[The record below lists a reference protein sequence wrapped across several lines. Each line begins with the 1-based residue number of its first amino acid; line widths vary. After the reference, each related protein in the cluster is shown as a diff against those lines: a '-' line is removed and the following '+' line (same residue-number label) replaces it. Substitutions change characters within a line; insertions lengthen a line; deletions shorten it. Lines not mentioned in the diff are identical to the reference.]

1 MYAYLGEVWK
11 YRYFWL
17 SLVKMDLRSRY
28 RGSALGVGWSLL
40 HPIAM
45 TAIIC
50 VAFGTLF
57 NADWRTYS
65 PFLMAGL
72 TFWMYVTNVA
82 LLGSHAFFQAECY
95 IRQHPAPMAIYPLR
109 IVLGNAFHFSL
120 GFGLVIGMAITMR
133 GFPGVLPLLSLIP
146 SSILLLLLGWSL
158 ATIFGLINVR
168 FGDTKHISELGFQT
182 LFYITPIM
190 YEPRMLVDRGLSALV
205 RFNPI
210 VPFLEMMRQPLL
222 LDMVPTA
229 KTYAVGLLIVVVAFS
244 TAVALLWRE
253 EKTLIFHL

>member
-1 MYAYLGEVWK
+1 MYAYLGEVWR

-50 VAFGTLF
+50 TAFGAIF
-57 NADWRTYS
+57 NADWRSYS

-72 TFWMYVTNVA
+72 TYWVYLTNVA
-82 LLGSHAFFQAECY
+82 LLGSHTFFQAECY
-95 IRQHPAPMAIYPLR
+95 IRQHPAPLAIYPLR
-109 IVLGNAFHFSL
+109 IVLGNAIHFGL
-120 GFGLVIGMAITMR
+120 GFLLVIALAITLL
-133 GFPGVLPLLSLIP
+133 GFPGVWPLVSLVP
-146 SSILLLLLGWSL
+146 SAILLLLLGWAL

-190 YEPRMLVDRGLSALV
+190 YEPRLLVDRGLSAVV
-205 RFNPI
+205 RFNPV

-222 LDMVPTA
+222 LGMVPTA
-229 KTYAVGLLIVVVAFS
+229 KTYAVGSLVVAVALS
-244 TAVALLWRE
+244 VAVALLWRE